1 MVYKQA
7 KSNYILYHTIEAGSE
22 QKEAKWSPES
32 PHSKILTE
40 F

>member
-7 KSNYILYHTIEAGSE
+7 KSNYIPYHTLEAGSE